1 MTLYSPLGLNQH
13 LLIFTGAFFAVLG
26 ITALL
31 VVKNTDRKINKAV
44 IDASKSLIH
53 NTEVLISKEKMLRKL
68 DHTFRMMILVDA
80 LKIVKRISNT
90 QFSQYPNSYAA
101 RRAKAQISKSIDKLV
116 QSMSV
121 DVNIVLK
128 EMLEETDER
137 KQL

>member
-137 KQL
+137 KQI

>member
-44 IDASKSLIH
+44 IHASKSLIH

>member
-1 MTLYSPLGLNQH
+1 M
-13 LLIFTGAFFAVLG
+13 
-26 ITALL
+26 L

-53 NTEVLISKEKMLRKL
+53 NTEVLISKEKLLRKL
-68 DHTFRMMILVDA
+68 DHTFRIMILVDA

-90 QFSQYPNSYAA
+90 QFSQYPRSYAA

-121 DVNIVLK
+121 DVNILLK